1 MSSWLE
7 ILKQKMITKET
18 IKLAEDFYT
27 CPVSEQEYIPRADSG
42 IVASKKLTQLGYDFL
57 EACESKDLKRARII
71 YKKINREGKTEGKKY
86 ISKTRKI
93 LKKKPELLEEYNN
106 GSRLFGVNIDKNG
119 EIVSIK
125 TDAKFIMRLPDGLF
139 NDPN

>member
-1 MSSWLE
+1 MNWLE
-7 ILKQKMITKET
+7 TLKQTKITKET
-18 IKLAEDFYT
+18 IKRAEDFYT

-57 EACESKDLKRARII
+57 EACELKDLKRARSI
-71 YKKINREGKTEGKKY
+71 YKKINKEGKLEGKKY
-86 ISKTRKI
+86 ISRIRKI

-106 GSRLFGVNIDKNG
+106 GLRFFGVNIDKIG

-125 TDAKFIMRLPDGLF
+125 TDAKFIMKVPDGLF
-139 NDPN
+139 NDAVV